1 MWRIRRGWASWADLE
16 AIRGSDSAVDVIERD
31 EELVVNAELPGV
43 KKDDL
48 EVSLAGDRLTIRAS
62 AHEASC

>member
-1 MWRIRRGWASWADLE
+1 
-16 AIRGSDSAVDVIERD
+16 VIERD